1 MPYHKNLSLD
11 VPSTQLNELVF
22 MRNLDLPQNLLGI
35 QPSSNPK
42 KKNQNQMLESNHL
55 IVKLHGLF
63 YAWQATSYLH

>member
-1 MPYHKNLSLD
+1 
-11 VPSTQLNELVF
+11 

-42 KKNQNQMLESNHL
+42 RKNQNQMLESNHL
-55 IVKLHGLF
+55 IVQLHGLF